1 MSSGVPRLRMV
12 LATLSSAA
20 MTRPPAWMS
29 SAWADLSM
37 AENMVEMKLKM

>member
-1 MSSGVPRLRMV
+1 MSSAEPRLRMV

-29 SAWADLSM
+29 SACADLSA
-37 AENMVEMKLKM
+37 AEKMVEMKLKM